1 MFANVFFFPAPS
13 SPPTNATGEVL
24 SPTIIFISWSPPV
37 SGGQNGIIV
46 SYHVK
51 LLEVSSG
58 MYYMYHRS
66 SSHTEILIT
75 GLHPYYDYNC
85 SVSAETSAGQGPY
98 SVPLTIRT
106 HEDGKWTIFMHNL
119 GITMYIQC
127 NNI

>member
-1 MFANVFFFPAPS
+1 MFAYFFFYPAPS

-24 SPTIIFISWSPPV
+24 SPTVIFISWSPPV
-37 SGGQNGIIV
+37 SEGQNGIIV

-51 LLEVSSG
+51 LLEMSSG
-58 MYYMYHRS
+58 MNYMYHRS

-98 SVPLTIRT
+98 SVPFTIRT
-106 HEDGKWTIFMHNL
+106 HEDGEWTIFHPYL
-119 GITMYIQC
+119 H
-127 NNI
+127 